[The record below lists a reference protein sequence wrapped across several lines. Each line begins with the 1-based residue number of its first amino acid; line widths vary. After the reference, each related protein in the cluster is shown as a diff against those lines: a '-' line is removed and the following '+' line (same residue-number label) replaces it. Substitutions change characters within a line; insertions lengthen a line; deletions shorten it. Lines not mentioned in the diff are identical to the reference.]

1 MATKKKRKPSA
12 YNRHVGR
19 EMRRGLTMAQ
29 AAASWKKKGSKP
41 KPTRRRVVKRA
52 PKRKSRKLARKK
64 RTYRRKNGFSQA
76 KMFSLIRK
84 LSLIAPGLG
93 VAIGGGDA
101 RDKVARGILA
111 YTGYNT
117 AVQRYELEPL
127 KNTYT
132 PFIATTVITAV
143 IPRLAGFVKGVI

>member
-1 MATKKKRKPSA
+1 MPPKKQRKPSA

-29 AAASWKKKGSKP
+29 AAKSWKKKAKP
-41 KPTRRRVVKRA
+41 SRKRVVRKA
-52 PKRKSRKLARKK
+52 QKKEKRKMA
-64 RTYRRKNGFSQA
+64 RRKNGFSQA

-84 LSLIAPGLG
+84 LSLVAPGLG
-93 VAIGGGDA
+93 VALGGGTPADKFA
-101 RDKVARGILA
+101 RAVLA

-117 AVQRYELEPL
+117 HVQKYELEPL

-132 PFIATTVITAV
+132 PFLATTVITAV
-143 IPRLAGFVKGVI
+143 IPKIAGFVKGVI

>member
-1 MATKKKRKPSA
+1 MAPKKKRKPSA

-29 AAASWKKKGSKP
+29 AAKSWKKKAKP
-41 KPTRRRVVKRA
+41 SRKRVVRKA
-52 PKRKSRKLARKK
+52 QKKEKRKMAKK

-93 VAIGGGDA
+93 VALGGGTPK
-101 RDKVARGILA
+101 DKVARGILA

-132 PFIATTVITAV
+132 PFLATTVLTAV
-143 IPRLAGFVKGVI
+143 IPKMASFVKGVF

>member
-1 MATKKKRKPSA
+1 M
-12 YNRHVGR
+12 
-19 EMRRGLTMAQ
+19 
-29 AAASWKKKGSKP
+29 
-41 KPTRRRVVKRA
+41 A
-52 PKRKSRKLARKK
+52 PKRRRKLSPYNKFVQKHMLAGLSMSDTAKLWQKAGKKAKASPKRVARKAPKKKVKRKMAKK

-93 VAIGGGDA
+93 VALGGGTPK
-101 RDKVARGILA
+101 DKVARGILA

-132 PFIATTVITAV
+132 PFLATTVLTAV
-143 IPRLAGFVKGVI
+143 IPKMASFVKGVF

>member
-1 MATKKKRKPSA
+1 MPPKKKRKPSA

-29 AAASWKKKGSKP
+29 AAKSWKKKAKP
-41 KPTRRRVVKRA
+41 SRKRVVRKA
-52 PKRKSRKLARKK
+52 QKKVKRKMA
-64 RTYRRKNGFSQA
+64 RRKNGFSQA

-84 LSLIAPGLG
+84 LSLVAPGLG
-93 VAIGGGDA
+93 VALGGGTPSDKFA
-101 RDKVARGILA
+101 RAVLA

-117 AVQRYELEPL
+117 HVQKYELEPL

-132 PFIATTVITAV
+132 PFLATTVITAV
-143 IPRLAGFVKGVI
+143 IPKIAGFVKGVI